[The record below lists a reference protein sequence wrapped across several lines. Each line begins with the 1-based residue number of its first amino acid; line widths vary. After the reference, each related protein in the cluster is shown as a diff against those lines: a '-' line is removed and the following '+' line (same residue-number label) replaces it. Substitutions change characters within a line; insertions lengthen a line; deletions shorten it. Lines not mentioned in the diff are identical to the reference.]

1 MPCQKTRH
9 ISRLGLD
16 KHDVLV
22 TDLIKTAIIQVYA
35 LIIKLCRI
43 KKTNTVRQSVFI
55 KRSRYFKP
63 LSVQHPLK
71 LTIMKVR

>member
-1 MPCQKTRH
+1 MPCQQTRH
-9 ISRLGLD
+9 ISRFGLD
-16 KHDVLV
+16 KHEVLV
-22 TDLIKTAIIQVYA
+22 TDLIKTAIKQMYA
-35 LIIKLCRI
+35 LLIKNVYD

-55 KRSRYFKP
+55 KCSRYFKP